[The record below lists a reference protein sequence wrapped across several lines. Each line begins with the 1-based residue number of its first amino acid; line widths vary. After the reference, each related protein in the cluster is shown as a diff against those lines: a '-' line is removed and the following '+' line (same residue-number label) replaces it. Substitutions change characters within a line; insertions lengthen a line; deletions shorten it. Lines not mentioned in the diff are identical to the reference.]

1 MKRSLP
7 GVSWKAIGVLALVT
21 AFLAAITCYALVSKR
36 RSGAGENAPPERAA
50 RAVFETRY
58 LLCGCVVVEER
69 ELEGGKIDVLSASG
83 APVWQLAGAREGL
96 QCFFRVV
103 NDYCP
108 EHSRFRLIT
117 LKDGVVAV
125 YRGKRA
131 VEGFL
136 LKSYPE
142 LQEGLMT
149 PGTKQALTTGV
160 LVEGDPREVDHTV
173 KLYLEGIID

>member
-7 GVSWKAIGVLALVT
+7 GVSWKAIGILALVT
-21 AFLAAITCYALVSKR
+21 AFLAAITFYALLSR
-36 RSGAGENAPPERAA
+36 RRPGVGENAPPGQSI

-58 LLCGCVVVEER
+58 SLCGCVVVEER
-69 ELEGGKIDVLSASG
+69 ELEGGKIDLASLSG
-83 APVWQLAGAREGL
+83 TPVWQLAGAREGL
-96 QCFFRVV
+96 SCFFRAV

-136 LKSYPE
+136 VKSYPE
-142 LQEGLMT
+142 LQERLMT
-149 PGTKQALTTGV
+149 PDTRQTLTAGV
-160 LVEGDPREVDHTV
+160 LVEGEPSEVDHTV
-173 KLYLEGIID
+173 ELYLEGIID